1 MLLVKNLAAIA
12 LKWIKIKVL
21 KSAISA
27 MYMIQQDNNSYNT
40 DQENKPML

>member
-1 MLLVKNLAAIA
+1 MLLVKNLAEIA
-12 LKWIKIKVL
+12 LKWIKIKV

-27 MYMIQQDNNSYNT
+27 MCMIQQDNNSYNT